1 MYNNPYNIYQPR
13 MQPMQ
18 PMQPVEPIQQSQQI
32 QPMIT
37 PFMQSTQPS
46 ILGKQV
52 ESIEVVKATEVPF
65 DGSTSYFPLS
75 DGSAIITKK
84 IQSDGTS
91 KIMTYKPIIEKE
103 KESPKYITVD
113 ELKEAIDDID
123 LSELTELR
131 KDLKDL
137 DKRLKDL
144 EVSKKR

>member
-37 PFMQSTQPS
+37 PFMQNTQPS

-123 LSELTELR
+123 LSELKELR

>member
-13 MQPMQ
+13 MQPIQ

>member
-1 MYNNPYNIYQPR
+1 MYNNPYNMYQPR
-13 MQPMQ
+13 MQ
-18 PMQPVEPIQQSQQI
+18 PMQPVEPIQQTQQI

-37 PFMQSTQPS
+37 PFMQNTQPS

-123 LSELTELR
+123 LSELKELR